1 MKQKTLLLVFTMFVV
16 ALQGMAQSA
25 SETADR
31 IGMVGF
37 WKMMEM
43 SGKSGGQ
50 EFSYELDGN
59 SFYIFKNNGT
69 CQYSTRE
76 RKIADA
82 KWTLKGKELHI
93 WGKDIANAPD
103 GIDHTF
109 TLVMVTPQKL
119 VIKMGDEEEYVY
131 TTLRK
136 SNATLRQV
144 GGPAKKRT
152 STRRK

>member
-1 MKQKTLLLVFTMFVV
+1 MKKKILLLVLTMFVV
-16 ALQGMAQSA
+16 SLQGMAQSA
-25 SETADR
+25 SEAADR
-31 IGMVGF
+31 IGIVGF

-43 SGKSGGQ
+43 SGKSGGE

-69 CQYSTRE
+69 CQYSTSK

-93 WGKDIANAPD
+93 WGKDTANDPD

-119 VIKMGDEEEYVY
+119 VLKMGDEDEYVY
-131 TTLRK
+131 TTLHK

-144 GGPAKKRT
+144 GVPAKKRT
-152 STRRK
+152 STTRK